1 MRGNRVQTFN
11 ELLPKGCGGD
21 LILPARDYG
30 KSRVGWLT
38 ARRSGLGASETA
50 TILGL
55 NPWRT
60 PLDVWL
66 EKTGPAPDGDTELNE
81 AAAWGNVLE
90 DPVARATVKR
100 HPDLGKLVPTP
111 GLLRHPEHHWML
123 ATLDRLLAPR
133 GKRGAAVTSALE
145 VKTTSDMNYRH
156 NWEEGVPPG
165 YILVQV
171 QQQLAVADLPF
182 GWVTCLAGGQKLAEP
197 FRVER
202 DDRVVEQLV
211 TYAGHWWETHI
222 VGGVRPEPTFA
233 DRDKMASLYPA
244 DDALDAV
251 RMTDELEDAL
261 GRFVHAKERIKTAE
275 ADKETAEFQLQQ
287 AMGTRTAIKDHDGEA
302 RLTWKQQSSSRI
314 DSKRLRAERPNIAD
328 EYTNKSTTRVMRVKK
343 GAK

>member
-1 MRGNRVQTFN
+1 MQTYN

-21 LILPARDYG
+21 LILPAGDYG
-30 KSRVGWLT
+30 KSRVGWLR

-50 TILGL
+50 AILGL
-55 NPWRT
+55 NSYRT

-100 HPDLGKLVPTP
+100 HPELGKLVPTP
-111 GLLRHPEHHWML
+111 GLLRHPDHPWML

-145 VKTTSDMNYRH
+145 VKTTSDMNYRL

-165 YILVQV
+165 MVLLQV
-171 QQQLAVADLPF
+171 QQQLGVADLPF
-182 GWVTCLAGGQKLAEP
+182 GWVTCLAGGQKLAAP

-202 DDRVVEQLV
+202 DDRVLEQIV
-211 TYAGHWWETHI
+211 TYAGNWWETHI
-222 VGGVRPEPTFA
+222 VGGVRPEPTF
-233 DRDKMASLYPA
+233 RDHSKLAGLYPA
-244 DDALDAV
+244 DDSLDAV
-251 RMTDELEDAL
+251 PMTDELEAAL
-261 GRFVHAKERIKTAE
+261 SRWTHAKDRVKAAGED
-275 ADKETAEFQLQQ
+275 ADRAAFELQT
-287 AMGTRTAIKDHDGEA
+287 AMGERTAIADHDGEA
-302 RLTWKQQSSSRI
+302 RVTWKEQSSKRI
-314 DSKRLRAERPNIAD
+314 DSKKLRAERPEIVD
-328 EYTNKSTTRVMRVKK
+328 EYSTKTTTRVMRMKK